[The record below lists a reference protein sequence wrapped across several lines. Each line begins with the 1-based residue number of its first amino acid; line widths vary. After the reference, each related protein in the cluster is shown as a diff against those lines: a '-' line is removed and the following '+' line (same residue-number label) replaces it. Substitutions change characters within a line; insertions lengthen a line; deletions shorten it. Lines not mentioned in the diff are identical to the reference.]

1 MNDLH
6 FQNLTK
12 SYGGRAVL
20 DGVSAMISPG
30 ITGVLGPNG
39 AGKTTL
45 IRILA
50 GLLPFDSGEIS
61 LDNQAIRLNSRSWHR
76 RIGYL
81 PQSPGLYERMTVFDF
96 LDYMLLLSH
105 WNQRA
110 ARRIRIEQIAVAL
123 NLHNHLNVPIG
134 NLSGG
139 TKQRAAIAQAIVHDP
154 DIILLDEPTNNLDTD
169 ERHRL
174 HNWLFSGGS
183 TRITFFIGHIVDELA
198 SICTKILI
206 LRGGK
211 ILFHD
216 SSAKLT
222 SLADGCVRQ
231 ATVSATQF
239 DDSLKDR
246 LRILGFEHKG
256 DDIAVHFDAR
266 FGDVEGSISITP
278 SLEEAYKIVLRS

>member
-12 SYGGRAVL
+12 SYGGRPVL
-20 DGVSAMISPG
+20 DGVSAIISPG

-50 GLLPFDSGEIS
+50 GLLPCDSGEIS
-61 LDNQAIRLNSRSWHR
+61 LDNKAIHANSRSWHK

-81 PQSPGLYERMTVFDF
+81 PQSPGLYDRMTVFDY

-105 WNQRA
+105 WKQKT
-110 ARRIRIEQIAVAL
+110 ARRTRIEQITVAL
-123 NLHNHLNVPIG
+123 NLHSHLTVPIG
-134 NLSGG
+134 DLSGG
-139 TKQRAAIAQAIVHDP
+139 TKQRAAIAQAIVHNP
-154 DIILLDEPTNNLDTD
+154 DIILLDEPTNNLDAD
-169 ERHRL
+169 ERHRF
-174 HNWLFSGGS
+174 HDWLFSGGS

-206 LRGGK
+206 LKEGK
-211 ILFHD
+211 ILFHG
-216 SSAKLT
+216 SSTELR
-222 SLADGCVRQ
+222 SLASGFVRQ
-231 ATVSATQF
+231 ATVSVTRF
-239 DDSLKDR
+239 EYSLKDH
-246 LRILGFEHKG
+246 LRILGIEHKG
-256 DDIAVHFDAR
+256 DDLTVHFDAR

-278 SLEEAYKIVLRS
+278 TLEEAYKVILRS